1 MSVTAISPVSFLNA
15 TSLINPGPPQ
25 APSSP
30 QESAQK
36 TPPEASNVSSST
48 PPQGSSPTGNA
59 IAVQAFTAFAPAVQP
74 IAGLIPATDVPPPL
88 PVNLGTDSSAS
99 TQQWSAVT
107 LDVYA

>member
-25 APSSP
+25 GPSSP
-30 QESAQK
+30 QGNAQK
-36 TPPEASNVSSST
+36 TEPEASTVSFSAS
-48 PPQGSSPTGNA
+48 PQATSPSGNA

-74 IAGLIPATDVPPPL
+74 IASLIPATDVPPPL
-88 PVNLGTDSSAS
+88 PVNLGTDASAS